1 LTPASTMS
9 KTPSTILSDAL
20 ASFNRAATLAFNAA
34 QDQARKDVT
43 QATTDARDARRE
55 RDDAVNDL
63 QSYRLEEQ
71 AWKAAADHAELTINH
86 HLETIAQLRQEAVQ
100 WKNQCLRL
108 EETSRQEAT
117 SWKEQFLRVEQER
130 SKLAQRVEELV
141 AEQLGSAQTSVTPYT
156 PVVRYSAMG
165 NLSTST
171 RFQRVPAPDTLTPR
185 LQEYPPSTSGH
196 SVSKTTSNANRTRPG
211 PILQLPTPSSENQ
224 RSARQRVIQETAPP
238 VTQPGLTSN
247 GTRQV
252 LIRRVQA
259 VVEIPVKEESVD
271 LEGVGPDKHISTSAS
286 NIASSSASTSA
297 SKTPRVL
304 PRTTESSKA
313 TPRIKRKAS
322 AKRTYVEIDEESEQD
337 NAAHDSEQSDAEQ
350 YQPASD
356 GDDDDELL
364 MGIETNRK
372 EVYGMKRVPKPIS
385 VQKTT
390 RTPIAVKKR
399 KVPPPT
405 KKSRPSTASRP

>member
-1 LTPASTMS
+1 
-9 KTPSTILSDAL
+9 
-20 ASFNRAATLAFNAA
+20 
-34 QDQARKDVT
+34 
-43 QATTDARDARRE
+43 
-55 RDDAVNDL
+55 
-63 QSYRLEEQ
+63 
-71 AWKAAADHAELTINH
+71 
-86 HLETIAQLRQEAVQ
+86 
-100 WKNQCLRL
+100 
-108 EETSRQEAT
+108 
-117 SWKEQFLRVEQER
+117 
-130 SKLAQRVEELV
+130 
-141 AEQLGSAQTSVTPYT
+141 
-156 PVVRYSAMG
+156 
-165 NLSTST
+165 
-171 RFQRVPAPDTLTPR
+171 
-185 LQEYPPSTSGH
+185 
-196 SVSKTTSNANRTRPG
+196 
-211 PILQLPTPSSENQ
+211 
-224 RSARQRVIQETAPP
+224 
-238 VTQPGLTSN
+238 
-247 GTRQV
+247 V

-364 MGIETNRK
+364 MGIEVSKPRAWDFCFTLTVNSQTNRK